1 MARKEIS
8 KTRLDRA
15 LAQVQMAK
23 VYPDTQLGTDAILVL
38 TGWSTPTLYRRC
50 KAGQFPRPIGPGK
63 WHGGA
68 VLAHQAEAVAA

>member
-8 KTRLDRA
+8 KIRLDRA

-23 VYPDTQLGTDAILVL
+23 VHAGTQLGTDAILIL

-50 KAGQFPRPIGPGK
+50 KAGLFPRPIAPGK

-68 VLAHQAEAVAA
+68 VLAHQAETAAA